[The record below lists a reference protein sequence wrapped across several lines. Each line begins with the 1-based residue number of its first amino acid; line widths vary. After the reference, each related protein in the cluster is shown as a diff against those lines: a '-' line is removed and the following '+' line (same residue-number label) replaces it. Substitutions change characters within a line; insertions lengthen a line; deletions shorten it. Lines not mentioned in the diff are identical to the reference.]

1 MSVYI
6 DFLGYILAKRV
17 SSINYKYCYFVPS
30 LLERGM
36 NREAAPLIVGLLLPV
51 IFVASVVLYLSGY
64 DIIAFFRKINIIY
77 YLLILPFGLGLLVII
92 LWFRKPRD

>member
-1 MSVYI
+1 MIVYI
-6 DFLGYILAKRV
+6 DFLGSFRAKCFP
-17 SSINYKYCYFVPS
+17 SINYKYSDFVAS
-30 LLERGM
+30 VLERCM

-64 DIIAFFRKINIIY
+64 DFISFFRKINIIY